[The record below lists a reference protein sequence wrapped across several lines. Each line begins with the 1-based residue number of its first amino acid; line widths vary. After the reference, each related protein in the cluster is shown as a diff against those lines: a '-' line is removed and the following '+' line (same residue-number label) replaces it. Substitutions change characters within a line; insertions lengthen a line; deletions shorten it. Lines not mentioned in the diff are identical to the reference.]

1 MWEPKLRHDPERQS
15 DVMEDTEG
23 MESNDELQKVR
34 IGAVEQLGSL
44 PKALKELQEL
54 VPLLSV
60 AYSTDGRTFGYEAPL
75 SMPIPVGS
83 YVALSLPNGG
93 EYLGQVVTKEVS
105 VRQGAEIGLE
115 LDPSLNALL
124 PQGIHFSSSHTYP
137 LQRRYAHGS
146 GVILGRLGNDGYVPT
161 TSEDSFQS
169 ADLSPAGG
177 GPVTR
182 YLAPEGRATL
192 DVGRAL
198 YTDERVRATL
208 RAEGF
213 DRHTFLC
220 GQSGSGKTFAL
231 GVILERLLL
240 ETDLRILIL
249 DPNSDFVRLDRMR
262 PLADVNRSSS
272 SELSP
277 ESYEEILE
285 RYRRVGPDLVVV
297 RPDPYAE
304 DPSKLLRI
312 RFSDLER
319 HEQGLVL
326 GMDPLRDREEFNAY
340 WRAIEGLS
348 GERYSLSEVKEAV
361 VRQFSEEARQLG
373 LRIENLGVADWSL
386 WCSANEPSLIDVLE
400 EDWRC
405 LVIDSGTLASP
416 AEQSIVA
423 AAVLGH
429 LWRHR
434 HERRPVLIVADE
446 AHNICPQE
454 PADNLEAAATGHA
467 IKIAGEG
474 RKFGLYLLVST
485 QRPGKIHANV
495 LSQCDNLVL
504 MKMNSASDLAHVSQI
519 FSQAPAT
526 FLDQSPHFAQG
537 ECLLAGKMV
546 RNPTFGAFE
555 GRFSEEGGTD
565 VPTSWAAPR
574 TSGARHRPDGETGPQ
589 VRGVP

>member
-1 MWEPKLRHDPERQS
+1 
-15 DVMEDTEG
+15 
-23 MESNDELQKVR
+23 MESRDDVKKIR
-34 IGAVEQLGSL
+34 IGAMEQLGAI
-44 PKALKELQEL
+44 PKVLKELQEL

-60 AYSTDGRTFGYEAPL
+60 AYLTDGRTFGYEAPL
-75 SMPIPVGS
+75 SMSIPVGS
-83 YVALSLPNGG
+83 YVALAAQGG
-93 EYLGQVVTKEVS
+93 AEYLGQVVTKEVS

-115 LDPSLNALL
+115 LDPSLDALL

-146 GVILGRLGNDGYVPT
+146 GVILGKLENDGYVPA

-169 ADLSPAGG
+169 ADLIPASGRL
-177 GPVTR
+177 VAR
-182 YLAPEGRATL
+182 YLSREARTTL

-198 YTDERVRATL
+198 YTEGRVRATL

-231 GVILERLLL
+231 GVTLERLLL
-240 ETDLRILIL
+240 ETDLKIIIL
-249 DPNSDFVRLDRMR
+249 DPNSDFVRLDQLR
-262 PLADVNRSSS
+262 PLADVNRTTS

-277 ESYEEILE
+277 ESYDELSE
-285 RYRRVGPDLVVV
+285 RFRRVAPKLKVV
-297 RPDPYAE
+297 RPAPYAE

-348 GERYSLSEVKEAV
+348 GDRYSLSEVKETV

-373 LRIENLGVADWSL
+373 LRIENLGVVDWGL
-386 WCSANEPSLIDVLE
+386 WCSADEPSLIDVLE
-400 EDWRC
+400 ENWRC
-405 LVIDSGTLASP
+405 LVIDSGTLGSP

-454 PADNLEAAATGHA
+454 PADNLEAAATSHA
-467 IKIAGEG
+467 VKIAGEG
-474 RKFGLYLLVST
+474 RKFGLYLLVAS
-485 QRPGKIHANV
+485 QRPSKVHPNV
-495 LSQCDNLVL
+495 LSKCDNLVL
-504 MKMNSASDLAHVSQI
+504 MKMNSASDLAHLSQV
-519 FSQAPAT
+519 FSQAPAA

-546 RNPTFGAFE
+546 RNPTFGGFE
-555 GRFSEEGGTD
+555 RRFSEEGGTD
-565 VPTSWAAPR
+565 VPTSWASPGR
-574 TSGARHRPDGETGPQ
+574 DQVPQRSDGEPGSQIRDLP
-589 VRGVP
+589 

>member
-1 MWEPKLRHDPERQS
+1 
-15 DVMEDTEG
+15 MEGIES
-23 MESNDELQKVR
+23 MESKDELQKIR
-34 IGAVEQLGSL
+34 IGAVEQLGAL
-44 PKALKELQEL
+44 PKILKELQEL

-75 SMPIPVGS
+75 SMSIPVGS
-83 YVALSLPNGG
+83 YVALRLQNGG

-115 LDPSLNALL
+115 LDPSLDALL

-146 GVILGRLGNDGYVPT
+146 GVILGKLANDGYVPA

-169 ADLSPAGG
+169 ADLIPASGRL
-177 GPVTR
+177 VAR
-182 YLAPEGRATL
+182 YLSREGRASL

-198 YTDERVRATL
+198 YTEGRVRATL

-240 ETDLRILIL
+240 ETDLKIIIL

-277 ESYEEILE
+277 KSYEELQE
-285 RYRRVGPDLVVV
+285 RYQRVAPKLKLV
-297 RPDPYAE
+297 RPAPYAE

-326 GMDPLRDREEFNAY
+326 DMDPLRDREEFNAY

-348 GERYSLSEVKEAV
+348 RERYSLSEVKEVV
-361 VRQFSEEARQLG
+361 VRHFSEEARQLG

-386 WCSANEPSLIDVLE
+386 WCSADELSLIDVLE

-434 HERRPVLIVADE
+434 HERQPILIVADE
-446 AHNICPQE
+446 AHNICPQK
-454 PADNLEAAATGHA
+454 PTDNLEAAATSHA

-485 QRPGKIHANV
+485 QRPSKIHANV

-504 MKMNSASDLAHVSQI
+504 MKMNSASDLAHISQI

-526 FLDQSPHFAQG
+526 FLDQSPHFVQG

-546 RNPTFGAFE
+546 RNPTFGGFE

-565 VPTSWAAPR
+565 VPTSWATP
-574 TSGARHRPDGETGPQ
+574 GKNQVLHRSDGESGSQ
-589 VRGVP
+589 IREVP

>member
-1 MWEPKLRHDPERQS
+1 
-15 DVMEDTEG
+15 MEGIES
-23 MESNDELQKVR
+23 MESKDELQKIR
-34 IGAVEQLGSL
+34 IGAVEQLGAL
-44 PKALKELQEL
+44 PKILKELQEL

-75 SMPIPVGS
+75 SMSIPVGS
-83 YVALSLPNGG
+83 YVALRLQNGG

-115 LDPSLNALL
+115 LDPSLDALL

-146 GVILGRLGNDGYVPT
+146 GVILGKLENDGYVPA

-169 ADLSPAGG
+169 ADLIPASGRL
-177 GPVTR
+177 VAR
-182 YLAPEGRATL
+182 YLSREGRASL

-198 YTDERVRATL
+198 YTEGRVRATL

-240 ETDLRILIL
+240 ETDLKIIIL

-277 ESYEEILE
+277 KSYEELQE
-285 RYRRVGPDLVVV
+285 RYQRVAPKLKLV
-297 RPDPYAE
+297 RPAPYAE

-326 GMDPLRDREEFNAY
+326 DMDPLRDREEFNAY

-348 GERYSLSEVKEAV
+348 RERYSLSEVKEVV
-361 VRQFSEEARQLG
+361 VRHFSEEARQLG

-386 WCSANEPSLIDVLE
+386 WCSADELSLIDVLE

-434 HERRPVLIVADE
+434 HERQPILIVADE
-446 AHNICPQE
+446 AHNICPQK
-454 PADNLEAAATGHA
+454 PTDNLEAAATSHA

-485 QRPGKIHANV
+485 QRPSKIHANV

-504 MKMNSASDLAHVSQI
+504 MKMNSASDLAHISQI

-526 FLDQSPHFAQG
+526 FLDQSPHFVQG

-546 RNPTFGAFE
+546 RNPTFGGFE

-565 VPTSWAAPR
+565 VPTSWATP
-574 TSGARHRPDGETGPQ
+574 GKNQVLHRSDGESGSQ
-589 VRGVP
+589 IREVP

>member
-1 MWEPKLRHDPERQS
+1 
-15 DVMEDTEG
+15 
-23 MESNDELQKVR
+23 MESKDELQKIR
-34 IGAVEQLGSL
+34 IGAVEQLGAL
-44 PKALKELQEL
+44 PKILKELQEL

-75 SMPIPVGS
+75 SMSIPVGS
-83 YVALSLPNGG
+83 YVALRLQNGG

-115 LDPSLNALL
+115 LDPSLDALL

-146 GVILGRLGNDGYVPT
+146 GVILGKLENDGYVPA

-169 ADLSPAGG
+169 ADLIPASGRL
-177 GPVTR
+177 VAR
-182 YLAPEGRATL
+182 YLSREGRASL

-198 YTDERVRATL
+198 YTEGRVRATL

-240 ETDLRILIL
+240 ETDLKIIIL

-277 ESYEEILE
+277 KSYEELQE
-285 RYRRVGPDLVVV
+285 RYQRVAPKLKLV
-297 RPDPYAE
+297 RPAPYAE

-326 GMDPLRDREEFNAY
+326 DMDPLRDREEFNAY

-348 GERYSLSEVKEAV
+348 RERYSLSEVKEVV
-361 VRQFSEEARQLG
+361 VRHFSEEARQLG

-386 WCSANEPSLIDVLE
+386 WCSADELSLIDVLE

-434 HERRPVLIVADE
+434 HERQPILIVADE
-446 AHNICPQE
+446 AHNICPQK
-454 PADNLEAAATGHA
+454 PTDNLEAAATSHA

-485 QRPGKIHANV
+485 QRPSKIHANV

-504 MKMNSASDLAHVSQI
+504 MKMNSASDLAHISQI

-526 FLDQSPHFAQG
+526 FLDQSPHFVQG

-546 RNPTFGAFE
+546 RNPTFGGFE

-565 VPTSWAAPR
+565 VPTSWATP
-574 TSGARHRPDGETGPQ
+574 GKNQVLHRSDGESGSQ
-589 VRGVP
+589 IREVP

>member
-1 MWEPKLRHDPERQS
+1 
-15 DVMEDTEG
+15 ME
-23 MESNDELQKVR
+23 NKDELRKIR
-34 IGAVEQLGSL
+34 ISAVEQLGAI
-44 PKALKELQEL
+44 PGVLKELQEL
-54 VPLLSV
+54 VPLLSA

-75 SMPIPVGS
+75 SMPAPVGS
-83 YVALSLPNGG
+83 YVALSVQNGG
-93 EYLGQVVTKEVS
+93 EYLGQVITKEVS

-124 PQGIHFSSSHTYP
+124 PKGISFSSSHTYP

-146 GVILGRLGNDGYVPT
+146 GVILGKLDRGGYVPT
-161 TSEDSFQS
+161 TSEDGFQS
-169 ADLSPAGG
+169 ADVRPAGG
-177 GPVTR
+177 RLVAQ
-182 YLAPEGRATL
+182 YLAPGGRPTL
-192 DVGRAL
+192 DAGRAL
-198 YTDERVRATL
+198 YTEGWVRATL

-240 ETDLRILIL
+240 ETNLRIVVL

-262 PLADVNRSSS
+262 SLADVNRTSS
-272 SELSP
+272 SELSS
-277 ESYEEILE
+277 ESYEELLE
-285 RYRRVGPDLVVV
+285 RYRRVAPKLKVM
-297 RPDPYAE
+297 RPAPYAE

-348 GERYSLSEVKEAV
+348 RERYSLSEVKETV
-361 VRQFSEEARQLG
+361 MRQFSEEARQLG

-386 WCSANEPSLIDVLE
+386 WCSADEPSLVDVLE

-434 HERRPVLIVADE
+434 HERQPVLIVADE

-454 PADNLEAAATGHA
+454 PADNLEAAATNHA

-474 RKFGLYLLVST
+474 RKFGLYLLVAT
-485 QRPGKIHANV
+485 QRPSKIHANV

-504 MKMNSASDLAHVSQI
+504 MKMNSASDLAHISQI
-519 FSQAPAT
+519 FSQAPGT
-526 FLDQSPHFAQG
+526 FLNQSPHFAQG

-546 RNPTFGAFE
+546 RNPTFGGFE

-565 VPTSWAAPR
+565 VPTSWA
-574 TSGARHRPDGETGPQ
+574 TSSESQ
-589 VRGVP
+589 V

>member
-1 MWEPKLRHDPERQS
+1 
-15 DVMEDTEG
+15 MEGIES
-23 MESNDELQKVR
+23 MESKDELQKIR
-34 IGAVEQLGSL
+34 IGAVEQLGAL
-44 PKALKELQEL
+44 PKILKELQEL

-75 SMPIPVGS
+75 SMSIPVGS
-83 YVALSLPNGG
+83 YVALRLQNGG

-115 LDPSLNALL
+115 LDPSLDALL

-146 GVILGRLGNDGYVPT
+146 GVILGKLENDGYVPA

-169 ADLSPAGG
+169 ADLIPASGRL
-177 GPVTR
+177 VAR
-182 YLAPEGRATL
+182 YLSREGRASL

-198 YTDERVRATL
+198 YTEGRVRATL

-240 ETDLRILIL
+240 ETDLKIIIL
-249 DPNSDFVRLDRMR
+249 DLNSDFVRLDRMR

-277 ESYEEILE
+277 KSYEELQE
-285 RYRRVGPDLVVV
+285 RYQRVAPKLKLV
-297 RPDPYAE
+297 RPAPYAE

-326 GMDPLRDREEFNAY
+326 DMDPLRDREEFNAY

-348 GERYSLSEVKEAV
+348 RERYSLSEVKEVV
-361 VRQFSEEARQLG
+361 VRHFSEEARQLG

-386 WCSANEPSLIDVLE
+386 WCSADELSLIDVLE

-434 HERRPVLIVADE
+434 HERQPILIVADE
-446 AHNICPQE
+446 AHNICPQK
-454 PADNLEAAATGHA
+454 PTDNLEAAATSHA

-485 QRPGKIHANV
+485 QRPSKIHANV

-504 MKMNSASDLAHVSQI
+504 MKMNSASDLAHISQI

-546 RNPTFGAFE
+546 RNPTFGGFE

-565 VPTSWAAPR
+565 VPTSWATA
-574 TSGARHRPDGETGPQ
+574 GKNQVLHRSDGEPGSQIQDLP
-589 VRGVP
+589 

>member
-1 MWEPKLRHDPERQS
+1 MEGITSMEPK
-15 DVMEDTEG
+15 
-23 MESNDELQKVR
+23 DELQKIR
-34 IGAVEQLGSL
+34 IDAVEQLGSI
-44 PKALKELQEL
+44 PRVLKELQEL

-83 YVALSLPNGG
+83 YVALSVQNGG
-93 EYLGQVVTKEVS
+93 EYLGQLVTKEVS

-115 LDPSLNALL
+115 LDPSLSALL
-124 PQGIHFSSSHTYP
+124 PKGISFSSSHTYP
-137 LQRRYAHGS
+137 LQRLYAHGS
-146 GVILGRLGNDGYVPT
+146 GVILGRLDGGRHVPT
-161 TSEDSFQS
+161 TSEDGFQS
-169 ADLSPAGG
+169 ADLTPASGHL
-177 GPVTR
+177 VAQ
-182 YLAPEGRATL
+182 YLAPEGRTTL

-198 YTDERVRATL
+198 YTEGGVRAL
-208 RAEGF
+208 VGAEGF

-240 ETDLRILIL
+240 ETDLRIVIL
-249 DPNSDFVRLDRMR
+249 DPNSDFVRLDRLR
-262 PLADVNRSSS
+262 PLADVNRTTS

-277 ESYEEILE
+277 ESYEALVDLF
-285 RYRRVGPDLVVV
+285 RRVAPKLKVL

-304 DPSKLLRI
+304 EPSKLLRI

-348 GERYSLSEVKEAV
+348 KVRYSLSEVKEAV
-361 VRQFSEEARQLG
+361 MRQFSAEARQLG

-386 WCSANEPSLIDVLE
+386 WCSADEPSLIDVLD

-423 AAVLGH
+423 ASVLGH

-434 HERRPVLIVADE
+434 HERQPILIVADE

-454 PADNLEAAATGHA
+454 PVDNLETAATSHA

-474 RKFGLYLLVST
+474 RKFGLYLLVAT
-485 QRPGKIHANV
+485 QRPSKIHANV

-504 MKMNSASDLAHVSQI
+504 MKMNSASDLEHISQI

-546 RNPTFGAFE
+546 RNPTFGGFE

-565 VPTSWAAPR
+565 VPTSWASPGR
-574 TSGARHRPDGETGPQ
+574 DQVPQRSDGEPGSQIRDLP
-589 VRGVP
+589 

>member
-1 MWEPKLRHDPERQS
+1 
-15 DVMEDTEG
+15 MEGIES
-23 MESNDELQKVR
+23 MESKDELQKIR
-34 IGAVEQLGSL
+34 IGAVEQLGAL
-44 PKALKELQEL
+44 PKILKELQEL

-75 SMPIPVGS
+75 SMSIPVGS
-83 YVALSLPNGG
+83 YVALRLQNGG

-115 LDPSLNALL
+115 LDPSLDALL

-146 GVILGRLGNDGYVPT
+146 GVILGKLENDGYVPA

-169 ADLSPAGG
+169 ADLIPASGRL
-177 GPVTR
+177 VAR
-182 YLAPEGRATL
+182 YLSREGRASL

-198 YTDERVRATL
+198 YTEGRVRATL

-240 ETDLRILIL
+240 ETDLKIIIL
-249 DPNSDFVRLDRMR
+249 DLNSDFVRLDRMR

-277 ESYEEILE
+277 KSYEELQE
-285 RYRRVGPDLVVV
+285 RYQRVAPKLKLV
-297 RPDPYAE
+297 RPAPYAE

-326 GMDPLRDREEFNAY
+326 DMDPLRDREEFNAY

-348 GERYSLSEVKEAV
+348 RERYSLSEVKEVV
-361 VRQFSEEARQLG
+361 VRHFSEEARQLG

-386 WCSANEPSLIDVLE
+386 WCSADELSLIDVLE

-434 HERRPVLIVADE
+434 HERQPILIVADE
-446 AHNICPQE
+446 AHNICPQK
-454 PADNLEAAATGHA
+454 PTDNLEAAATSHA

-485 QRPGKIHANV
+485 QRPSKIHANV

-504 MKMNSASDLAHVSQI
+504 MKMNSASDLAHISQI

-526 FLDQSPHFAQG
+526 FLDQSPHFVQG

-546 RNPTFGAFE
+546 RNPTFGGFE

-565 VPTSWAAPR
+565 VPTSWATP
-574 TSGARHRPDGETGPQ
+574 GKNQVLHRSDGESGSQ
-589 VRGVP
+589 IREVP

>member
-1 MWEPKLRHDPERQS
+1 
-15 DVMEDTEG
+15 MEGFES
-23 MESNDELQKVR
+23 MESKDELQKIR
-34 IGAVEQLGSL
+34 IGAVEQLGAL
-44 PKALKELQEL
+44 PKVLKELQEL

-75 SMPIPVGS
+75 SMSIPVGS
-83 YVALSLPNGG
+83 YVALSLQNGG
-93 EYLGQVVTKEVS
+93 EYLGQLVTKEVS
-105 VRQGAEIGLE
+105 VRQGAEISLE
-115 LDPSLNALL
+115 LDPSLSALL
-124 PQGIHFSSSHTYP
+124 PQGISFSSSHTYP

-146 GVILGRLGNDGYVPT
+146 GVILGKLENGGYVPT
-161 TSEDSFQS
+161 TSADSFQS
-169 ADLSPAGG
+169 ADLTPASG
-177 GPVTR
+177 R
-182 YLAPEGRATL
+182 LAAQYLSREGRASL

-198 YTDERVRATL
+198 YTAEPVPATL

-249 DPNSDFVRLDRMR
+249 DPNSDFVRLDRIR
-262 PLADVNRSSS
+262 PLADVNRTRS

-277 ESYEEILE
+277 ESYDELLE
-285 RYRRVGPDLVVV
+285 RYRRVARDLEVV

-326 GMDPLRDREEFNAY
+326 GMDPLRDRAEFNAY

-348 GERYSLSEVKEAV
+348 RERYSLSEVKEAV

-386 WCSANEPSLIDVLE
+386 WCSSDEPSLIDVLE

-434 HERRPVLIVADE
+434 HERRPILIVADE
-446 AHNICPQE
+446 AHNICPHD
-454 PADNLEAAATGHA
+454 PADNLEAAATSHA

-485 QRPGKIHANV
+485 QRPSKIHANV

-504 MKMNSASDLAHVSQI
+504 MKMNSASDLAHISQI

-526 FLDQSPHFAQG
+526 FLNQSPHFAQG

-546 RNPTFGAFE
+546 RNPTFGGFE

-565 VPTSWAAPR
+565 VPTSWASPGR
-574 TSGARHRPDGETGPQ
+574 DQVPQ
-589 VRGVP
+589 RSDVEPGSQIRDLP

>member
-1 MWEPKLRHDPERQS
+1 
-15 DVMEDTEG
+15 MEGIES
-23 MESNDELQKVR
+23 MESKDELQKVR
-34 IGAVEQLGSL
+34 ISAVEQLGAL
-44 PKALKELQEL
+44 PKILKELQEL

-75 SMPIPVGS
+75 SMSIPVGS
-83 YVALSLPNGG
+83 YVALRLQNGG

-105 VRQGAEIGLE
+105 VRQGAEIGIE

-124 PQGIHFSSSHTYP
+124 PEGISFSSSHTYP

-146 GVILGRLGNDGYVPT
+146 GVILGKLDRGGYLPT
-161 TSEDSFQS
+161 TNEDSFQS
-169 ADLSPAGG
+169 ADLTPAS
-177 GPVTR
+177 GPLVAR

-192 DVGRAL
+192 DIGRTL
-198 YTDERVRATL
+198 YTEGHVRATL

-240 ETDLRILIL
+240 ETDLKIIIL
-249 DPNSDFVRLDRMR
+249 DPNSDFVRLDRIR
-262 PLADVNRSSS
+262 TLADVNRTRS

-277 ESYEEILE
+277 EGYEDLSE
-285 RYRRVGPDLVVV
+285 RFRRVAPKLKVM
-297 RPDPYAE
+297 RPAPYAE
-304 DPSKLLRI
+304 DYSSLLRI

-348 GERYSLSEVKEAV
+348 GERYSLSQVRETV
-361 VRQFSEEARQLG
+361 VRQFSEETRQLG

-386 WCSANEPSLIDVLE
+386 WCSADEPSLVDVLD

-429 LWRHR
+429 LWRQRHR
-434 HERRPVLIVADE
+434 RQPILIVADE

-454 PADNLEAAATGHA
+454 PADNLEAAATSHA

-485 QRPGKIHANV
+485 QRPSKIHANV

-504 MKMNSASDLAHVSQI
+504 MKMNSASDLAHISQI

-526 FLDQSPHFAQG
+526 FLDQSPHFVQG

-546 RNPTFGAFE
+546 RNPTFGGFE

-565 VPTSWAAPR
+565 VPTSWATP
-574 TSGARHRPDGETGPQ
+574 GKNQVLHRSDGESGSQ
-589 VRGVP
+589 IREVP

>member
-1 MWEPKLRHDPERQS
+1 
-15 DVMEDTEG
+15 MEGIES
-23 MESNDELQKVR
+23 MESKDELQKVR
-34 IGAVEQLGSL
+34 ISAVEQLGAL
-44 PKALKELQEL
+44 PKILKELQEL

-75 SMPIPVGS
+75 SMSIPVGS
-83 YVALSLPNGG
+83 YVALRLQNGG

-115 LDPSLNALL
+115 LDPSLDALL

-146 GVILGRLGNDGYVPT
+146 GVILGKLENDGYVPA

-169 ADLSPAGG
+169 ADLIPASGRL
-177 GPVTR
+177 VAR
-182 YLAPEGRATL
+182 YLSREGRASL

-198 YTDERVRATL
+198 YTEGRVRATL

-240 ETDLRILIL
+240 ETDLKIIIL

-277 ESYEEILE
+277 KSYEELQE
-285 RYRRVGPDLVVV
+285 RYQRVAPKLKLV
-297 RPDPYAE
+297 RPAPYAE

-326 GMDPLRDREEFNAY
+326 DMDPLRDREEFNAY
-340 WRAIEGLS
+340 WRAIEGLFR
-348 GERYSLSEVKEAV
+348 ERYSLSEVKEVV
-361 VRQFSEEARQLG
+361 VRHFSEEARQLG

-386 WCSANEPSLIDVLE
+386 WCSADELSLIDVLE

-434 HERRPVLIVADE
+434 HERQPILIVADE
-446 AHNICPQE
+446 AHNICPQK
-454 PADNLEAAATGHA
+454 PTDNLEAAATSHA

-485 QRPGKIHANV
+485 QRPSKIHANV

-504 MKMNSASDLAHVSQI
+504 MKMNSASDLAHISQI

-537 ECLLAGKMV
+537 ESLLAGKLV
-546 RNPTFGAFE
+546 RNPTFGGFE

-565 VPTSWAAPR
+565 VATSWANVGKDQAL
-574 TSGARHRPDGETGPQ
+574 HRSDGEPGSQIQDLP
-589 VRGVP
+589 

>member
-1 MWEPKLRHDPERQS
+1 
-15 DVMEDTEG
+15 
-23 MESNDELQKVR
+23 MESKDKLQK
-34 IGAVEQLGSL
+34 IQISAVEQLGAL
-44 PKALKELQEL
+44 PKILKELQEL

-75 SMPIPVGS
+75 SMSIPVGS
-83 YVALSLPNGG
+83 YVALSVQNGG

-105 VRQGAEIGLE
+105 IRQGAEIGLE

-146 GVILGRLGNDGYVPT
+146 GVILGKLENDGYVPT

-169 ADLSPAGG
+169 ADLTPATGRL
-177 GPVTR
+177 VAQ
-182 YLAPEGRATL
+182 YLSREGRASL

-198 YTDERVRATL
+198 YTDERVRAAL

-240 ETDLRILIL
+240 ETDLRIVIL
-249 DPNSDFVRLDRMR
+249 DPNSDFVRLDRIR
-262 PLADVNRSSS
+262 PLADVNRTTS

-277 ESYEEILE
+277 ESYEELQE
-285 RYRRVGPDLVVV
+285 RYRRIARGIEIV
-297 RPDPYAE
+297 RPSPYAE
-304 DPSKLLRI
+304 VPSKLLRI

-386 WCSANEPSLIDVLE
+386 WCSADEPSLIDVLE

-454 PADNLEAAATGHA
+454 PADDLEAAATGHA

-537 ECLLAGKMV
+537 ECVLAGKLV
-546 RNPTFGAFE
+546 RNPTFGDFE

-565 VPTSWAAPR
+565 VPTTWATPR
-574 TSGARHRPDGETGPQ
+574 KNQA
-589 VRGVP
+589 

>member
-1 MWEPKLRHDPERQS
+1 
-15 DVMEDTEG
+15 MEGIES
-23 MESNDELQKVR
+23 MESKDELRKVR
-34 IGAVEQLGSL
+34 IGAVEQLGAL
-44 PKALKELQEL
+44 PKILKELQEF

-75 SMPIPVGS
+75 SMSIPVGS
-83 YVALSLPNGG
+83 YVALRLQNGG

-124 PQGIHFSSSHTYP
+124 PEGISFSSSHTYP

-146 GVILGRLGNDGYVPT
+146 GVILGKLDRGGYLPT
-161 TSEDSFQS
+161 TNEDSFQS
-169 ADLSPAGG
+169 ADLTPAS
-177 GPVTR
+177 GPLVAQ

-192 DVGRAL
+192 DIGRAL
-198 YTDERVRATL
+198 YTEGHVRATL

-240 ETDLRILIL
+240 ETDLKIIIL
-249 DPNSDFVRLDRMR
+249 DPNSDFVRLDRIR
-262 PLADVNRSSS
+262 TLADVNRTRS

-277 ESYEEILE
+277 EGYEDLSE
-285 RYRRVGPDLVVV
+285 RFRRVAPKLKVM
-297 RPDPYAE
+297 RPAPYAE
-304 DPSKLLRI
+304 DYSSLLRI

-348 GERYSLSEVKEAV
+348 GERYSLSQVREIV

-386 WCSANEPSLIDVLE
+386 WCSADEPSLVDVLD

-434 HERRPVLIVADE
+434 HRRQPILIVADE

-454 PADNLEAAATGHA
+454 PADNLEAAATSHA

-474 RKFGLYLLVST
+474 RKFGRYLLVST
-485 QRPGKIHANV
+485 QRPSKIHANV

-504 MKMNSASDLAHVSQI
+504 MKMNSASDLAHISQI
-519 FSQAPAT
+519 FSQAPDT

-537 ECLLAGKMV
+537 ECLLAGKLV
-546 RNPTFGAFE
+546 RNPTFGGFE

-565 VPTSWAAPR
+565 VATSWANAGKHQALHR
-574 TSGARHRPDGETGPQ
+574 SGGEPGSQIQDLP
-589 VRGVP
+589 

>member
-1 MWEPKLRHDPERQS
+1 
-15 DVMEDTEG
+15 MEGIES
-23 MESNDELQKVR
+23 MESKDELQKIR
-34 IGAVEQLGSL
+34 IGAVEQLGAL
-44 PKALKELQEL
+44 PKILKELQEL

-75 SMPIPVGS
+75 SMSIPVGS
-83 YVALSLPNGG
+83 YVALRLQNGG

-115 LDPSLNALL
+115 LDPSLDALL

-146 GVILGRLGNDGYVPT
+146 GVILGKLENDGYVPA

-169 ADLSPAGG
+169 ADLIPASGRL
-177 GPVTR
+177 VAR
-182 YLAPEGRATL
+182 YLSREGRASL

-198 YTDERVRATL
+198 YTEGRVRATL

-240 ETDLRILIL
+240 ETDLKIIIL

-277 ESYEEILE
+277 KSYEELQE
-285 RYRRVGPDLVVV
+285 RYQRVAPKLKLV
-297 RPDPYAE
+297 RPAPYAE

-326 GMDPLRDREEFNAY
+326 DMDPLRDREEFNAY

-348 GERYSLSEVKEAV
+348 RERYSLSEVKEVV
-361 VRQFSEEARQLG
+361 VRHFSEEARQLG

-386 WCSANEPSLIDVLE
+386 WCSADELSLIDVLE

-434 HERRPVLIVADE
+434 HERQPILIVADE
-446 AHNICPQE
+446 AHNICPQK
-454 PADNLEAAATGHA
+454 PTDNLEAAATSHA

-485 QRPGKIHANV
+485 QRPSKIHANV

-504 MKMNSASDLAHVSQI
+504 MKMNSASDLAHISQI

-537 ECLLAGKMV
+537 ESLLAGKLV
-546 RNPTFGAFE
+546 RNPTFGGFE

-565 VPTSWAAPR
+565 VATSWANVGKDQAL
-574 TSGARHRPDGETGPQ
+574 HRSDGEPGSQIQDLP
-589 VRGVP
+589 

>member
-1 MWEPKLRHDPERQS
+1 MEGITSMEPK
-15 DVMEDTEG
+15 
-23 MESNDELQKVR
+23 DELQKIR
-34 IGAVEQLGSL
+34 IDAVEQLGSI
-44 PKALKELQEL
+44 PRVLKELQEL

-83 YVALSLPNGG
+83 YVALSVQNGG
-93 EYLGQVVTKEVS
+93 EYLGQLVTKEVS

-115 LDPSLNALL
+115 LDPSLSALL
-124 PQGIHFSSSHTYP
+124 PKGISFSSSHTYP

-146 GVILGRLGNDGYVPT
+146 GVILGRLDGGRHVPT
-161 TSEDSFQS
+161 TSEDGFQS
-169 ADLSPAGG
+169 ADLTPASGHL
-177 GPVTR
+177 VAQ
-182 YLAPEGRATL
+182 YLAPEGRTTL

-198 YTDERVRATL
+198 YTEGGVRAL
-208 RAEGF
+208 VGAEGF

-240 ETDLRILIL
+240 ETDLRIVIL
-249 DPNSDFVRLDRMR
+249 DPNSDFVRLDRLR
-262 PLADVNRSSS
+262 PLVDVNRTTS
-272 SELSP
+272 SELPP
-277 ESYEEILE
+277 ESYEALVDLF
-285 RYRRVGPDLVVV
+285 RRVAPKLKVL

-304 DPSKLLRI
+304 EPSKLLRI

-348 GERYSLSEVKEAV
+348 KVRYSLSEVKEAV
-361 VRQFSEEARQLG
+361 MRQFSAEARQLG

-386 WCSANEPSLIDVLE
+386 WCSADEPSLIDVLD

-423 AAVLGH
+423 ASVLGH

-434 HERRPVLIVADE
+434 HERQPILIVADE

-454 PADNLEAAATGHA
+454 PVDNLETAATSHA

-474 RKFGLYLLVST
+474 RKFGLYLLVAT
-485 QRPGKIHANV
+485 QRPSKIHANV

-504 MKMNSASDLAHVSQI
+504 MKMNSASDLEHISQI

-546 RNPTFGAFE
+546 RNPTFGGFE

-565 VPTSWAAPR
+565 VPTSWASPGR
-574 TSGARHRPDGETGPQ
+574 DQVPQRSDGEPGSQIRDLP
-589 VRGVP
+589 

>member
-1 MWEPKLRHDPERQS
+1 
-15 DVMEDTEG
+15 MEGFES
-23 MESNDELQKVR
+23 MESKDELQKIR
-34 IGAVEQLGSL
+34 IGAVEQLGAL
-44 PKALKELQEL
+44 PKVLKELQEL

-75 SMPIPVGS
+75 SMSITVGS
-83 YVALSLPNGG
+83 YVALSLQNGG
-93 EYLGQVVTKEVS
+93 EYLGQLVTKEVS
-105 VRQGAEIGLE
+105 VRQGAEISLE
-115 LDPSLNALL
+115 LDPSLSALL
-124 PQGIHFSSSHTYP
+124 PQGISFSSSHTYP

-146 GVILGRLGNDGYVPT
+146 GVILGKLENGGYVPT
-161 TSEDSFQS
+161 TSADSFQS
-169 ADLSPAGG
+169 ADLTPASG
-177 GPVTR
+177 R
-182 YLAPEGRATL
+182 LAAQYLSREGRASL

-198 YTDERVRATL
+198 YTAEPVPATL

-249 DPNSDFVRLDRMR
+249 DPNSDFVRLDRIR
-262 PLADVNRSSS
+262 PLADVNRTRS

-277 ESYEEILE
+277 ESYDELLE
-285 RYRRVGPDLVVV
+285 RYRRVARDLEVV

-326 GMDPLRDREEFNAY
+326 GMDPLRDRAEFNAY

-348 GERYSLSEVKEAV
+348 RERYSLSEVKEAV

-386 WCSANEPSLIDVLE
+386 WCSADEPSLIDVLE

-434 HERRPVLIVADE
+434 HERRPILIVADE
-446 AHNICPQE
+446 AHNICPHD
-454 PADNLEAAATGHA
+454 PADNLEAAATSHA

-485 QRPGKIHANV
+485 QRPSKIHANV

-504 MKMNSASDLAHVSQI
+504 MKMNSASDLAHISQI

-526 FLDQSPHFAQG
+526 FLNQSPHFAQG

-546 RNPTFGAFE
+546 RNPTFGGFE

-565 VPTSWAAPR
+565 VPTSWASPGR
-574 TSGARHRPDGETGPQ
+574 DQVPQ
-589 VRGVP
+589 RSDVEPGSQIRDLP

>member
-1 MWEPKLRHDPERQS
+1 
-15 DVMEDTEG
+15 MEGIES
-23 MESNDELQKVR
+23 MESKDELQKVR
-34 IGAVEQLGSL
+34 ISAVEQLGAL
-44 PKALKELQEL
+44 PKILKELQEL

-75 SMPIPVGS
+75 SMSIPVGS
-83 YVALSLPNGG
+83 YVALRLQNGG

-105 VRQGAEIGLE
+105 VRQGAEIGIE

-124 PQGIHFSSSHTYP
+124 PEGISFSSSHTYP

-146 GVILGRLGNDGYVPT
+146 GVILGKLDRGGYLPT
-161 TSEDSFQS
+161 TNEDSFQS
-169 ADLSPAGG
+169 ADLTPAS
-177 GPVTR
+177 GPLVAQ

-192 DVGRAL
+192 DIGRTL
-198 YTDERVRATL
+198 YTEGHVRATL

-240 ETDLRILIL
+240 ETDLKIIIL
-249 DPNSDFVRLDRMR
+249 DPNSDFVRLDRIR
-262 PLADVNRSSS
+262 TLADVNRTRS

-277 ESYEEILE
+277 EGYEDLSE
-285 RYRRVGPDLVVV
+285 RFRRVAPKLKVM
-297 RPDPYAE
+297 RPAPYAE
-304 DPSKLLRI
+304 DYSSLLRI

-348 GERYSLSEVKEAV
+348 GERYSLSQVRETV
-361 VRQFSEEARQLG
+361 VRQFSEETRQLG

-386 WCSANEPSLIDVLE
+386 WCSADEPSLVDVLD

-429 LWRHR
+429 LWRQRHR
-434 HERRPVLIVADE
+434 RQPILIVADE

-454 PADNLEAAATGHA
+454 PADNLEAAATSHA

-474 RKFGLYLLVST
+474 RKFVST
-485 QRPGKIHANV
+485 QRPSKIHANV

-504 MKMNSASDLAHVSQI
+504 MKMNSASDLAHISQI

-537 ECLLAGKMV
+537 ESLLAGKLV
-546 RNPTFGAFE
+546 RNPTFGGFE

-565 VPTSWAAPR
+565 VATSWANVGKDQAL
-574 TSGARHRPDGETGPQ
+574 HRSDGEPGSQIQDLP
-589 VRGVP
+589 

>member
-1 MWEPKLRHDPERQS
+1 
-15 DVMEDTEG
+15 MEGVES
-23 MESNDELQKVR
+23 MESKDELQK
-34 IGAVEQLGSL
+34 IQISAVEQLGAL
-44 PKALKELQEL
+44 PKVLKELQEL

-75 SMPIPVGS
+75 SMSIPVGS
-83 YVALSLPNGG
+83 YMALSLQTGG

-146 GVILGRLGNDGYVPT
+146 GVLLGKLENDKYVPT
-161 TSEDSFQS
+161 TSEDGFQN
-169 ADLSPAGG
+169 ADLSPATGRL
-177 GPVTR
+177 VAQ
-182 YLAPEGRATL
+182 YLSPEGRGTL

-198 YTDERVRATL
+198 YTEGEVRAML

-240 ETDLRILIL
+240 ETDLRIVIL
-249 DPNSDFVRLDRMR
+249 DPNSDFVRLDRIR
-262 PLADVNRSSS
+262 PLADVNRTTS

-277 ESYEEILE
+277 ESYQELQE
-285 RYRRVGPDLVVV
+285 RYRRVARGIEVV
-297 RPDPYAE
+297 RPAPYAE
-304 DPSKLLRI
+304 DPSQLLRI

-348 GERYSLSEVKEAV
+348 GERHSLSEVKEAV

-386 WCSANEPSLIDVLE
+386 WCSADEPSLIDVLE

-454 PADNLEAAATGHA
+454 PADNLEAAATSHA
-467 IKIAGEG
+467 VKIAGEG

-504 MKMNSASDLAHVSQI
+504 MKMNSASDLAHVSRI

-526 FLDQSPHFAQG
+526 FLNQSPHFAQG

-546 RNPTFGAFE
+546 RNPTFGAFD

-565 VPTSWAAPR
+565 VPATWATKNQAP
-574 TSGARHRPDGETGPQ
+574 HRSDGEP
-589 VRGVP
+589 

>member
-1 MWEPKLRHDPERQS
+1 
-15 DVMEDTEG
+15 MEGIES
-23 MESNDELQKVR
+23 MESKDELQKVR
-34 IGAVEQLGSL
+34 IGAVEQLGAL
-44 PKALKELQEL
+44 PKILKELQEL

-75 SMPIPVGS
+75 SMSIPVGS
-83 YVALSLPNGG
+83 YVALRLQNGG

-105 VRQGAEIGLE
+105 VRQGAEIGIE

-124 PQGIHFSSSHTYP
+124 PEGISFSSSHTYP

-146 GVILGRLGNDGYVPT
+146 GVILGKLDRGGYLPT
-161 TSEDSFQS
+161 TNEDSFQS
-169 ADLSPAGG
+169 ADLTPAS
-177 GPVTR
+177 GPLVAR

-192 DVGRAL
+192 DIGRTL
-198 YTDERVRATL
+198 YTEGHVRATL

-240 ETDLRILIL
+240 ETDLKIIIL
-249 DPNSDFVRLDRMR
+249 DPNSDFVRLDRIR
-262 PLADVNRSSS
+262 TLADVNRTRS

-277 ESYEEILE
+277 EGYEDLSE
-285 RYRRVGPDLVVV
+285 RFRRVAPKLKVM
-297 RPDPYAE
+297 RPAPYAE
-304 DPSKLLRI
+304 DYSSLLRI

-348 GERYSLSEVKEAV
+348 GERYSLSQVRETV
-361 VRQFSEEARQLG
+361 VRQFSEETRQLG

-386 WCSANEPSLIDVLE
+386 WCSADEPSLVDVLD

-429 LWRHR
+429 LWRQRHR
-434 HERRPVLIVADE
+434 RQPILIVADE

-454 PADNLEAAATGHA
+454 PADNLEAAATSHA

-485 QRPGKIHANV
+485 QRPSKIHANV

-504 MKMNSASDLAHVSQI
+504 MKMNSASDLAHISQI

-537 ECLLAGKMV
+537 ESLLAGKLV
-546 RNPTFGAFE
+546 RNPTFGGFE

-565 VPTSWAAPR
+565 VATSWANVGKDQAL
-574 TSGARHRPDGETGPQ
+574 HRSDGEPGSQIQDLP
-589 VRGVP
+589 

>member
-1 MWEPKLRHDPERQS
+1 
-15 DVMEDTEG
+15 MEGFES
-23 MESNDELQKVR
+23 MESKDELQKIR
-34 IGAVEQLGSL
+34 IGAVEQLGAL
-44 PKALKELQEL
+44 PKVLKELQEL

-75 SMPIPVGS
+75 SMSITVGS
-83 YVALSLPNGG
+83 YVALSLQNGG
-93 EYLGQVVTKEVS
+93 EYLGQLVTKEVS
-105 VRQGAEIGLE
+105 VRQGAEISLE
-115 LDPSLNALL
+115 LDPSLSALL
-124 PQGIHFSSSHTYP
+124 PQGISFSSSHTYP

-146 GVILGRLGNDGYVPT
+146 GVILGKLENGGYVPT
-161 TSEDSFQS
+161 TSADSFQS
-169 ADLSPAGG
+169 ADLTPASG
-177 GPVTR
+177 R
-182 YLAPEGRATL
+182 LAAQYLSREGRASL

-198 YTDERVRATL
+198 YTAEPVPATL

-249 DPNSDFVRLDRMR
+249 DPNSDFVRLDRIR
-262 PLADVNRSSS
+262 PLADVNRTRS

-277 ESYEEILE
+277 ESYDELLE
-285 RYRRVGPDLVVV
+285 RYRRVARDLEVV

-326 GMDPLRDREEFNAY
+326 GMDPLRDRAEFNAY

-348 GERYSLSEVKEAV
+348 RERYSLSEVKEAV

-386 WCSANEPSLIDVLE
+386 WCSADEPSLIDVLE

-434 HERRPVLIVADE
+434 HERRPILIVADE
-446 AHNICPQE
+446 AHNICPHD
-454 PADNLEAAATGHA
+454 PADNLEAAATSHA

-474 RKFGLYLLVST
+474 RKFGLYLLVAT

-504 MKMNSASDLAHVSQI
+504 MKMNSASDLAHISQI

-526 FLDQSPHFAQG
+526 FLNQSPHFAQG

-546 RNPTFGAFE
+546 RNPTFGGFE

-565 VPTSWAAPR
+565 VPTSWASPGR
-574 TSGARHRPDGETGPQ
+574 DQVPQ
-589 VRGVP
+589 RSDVEPGSQIRDLP

>member
-1 MWEPKLRHDPERQS
+1 
-15 DVMEDTEG
+15 MEGIES
-23 MESNDELQKVR
+23 MESKDELRKVR
-34 IGAVEQLGSL
+34 IGAVEQLGAL
-44 PKALKELQEL
+44 PKILKDLQEL

-75 SMPIPVGS
+75 SMSIPVGS
-83 YVALSLPNGG
+83 YVALRLQNGG

-105 VRQGAEIGLE
+105 VRQGAELGLE

-124 PQGIHFSSSHTYP
+124 PQGISFSSSHTYP

-146 GVILGRLGNDGYVPT
+146 GVILGKLDGGVYLPT
-161 TSEDSFQS
+161 TNEDSFQS
-169 ADLSPAGG
+169 ADLTPAS
-177 GPVTR
+177 GPLVAQ

-192 DVGRAL
+192 DIGRAL
-198 YTDERVRATL
+198 YTEGRVRATL

-240 ETDLRILIL
+240 ETDLKIIIL
-249 DPNSDFVRLDRMR
+249 DPNSDFVRLDRIR
-262 PLADVNRSSS
+262 TLADVNRTRS

-277 ESYEEILE
+277 EGYEDLSE
-285 RYRRVGPDLVVV
+285 RFRRVAPKLKVM
-297 RPDPYAE
+297 RPAPYAE
-304 DPSKLLRI
+304 DYSSLLRI

-348 GERYSLSEVKEAV
+348 GERYSLSQVRETV

-386 WCSANEPSLIDVLE
+386 WCSADEPSLVDVLD

-434 HERRPVLIVADE
+434 HRRQPILIVADE
-446 AHNICPQE
+446 AHNVCPQE
-454 PADNLEAAATGHA
+454 PADNLEAAATSHA

-474 RKFGLYLLVST
+474 RKFGRYLLVST
-485 QRPGKIHANV
+485 QRPSKIHANV

-504 MKMNSASDLAHVSQI
+504 MKMNSASDLAHISQI
-519 FSQAPAT
+519 FSQAPGT

-537 ECLLAGKMV
+537 ECLLAGKLV
-546 RNPTFGAFE
+546 RNPTFGGFE

-565 VPTSWAAPR
+565 VATSWANAGKNQALR
-574 TSGARHRPDGETGPQ
+574 RSDGEPGSQIRDLP
-589 VRGVP
+589 

>member
-1 MWEPKLRHDPERQS
+1 M
-15 DVMEDTEG
+15 MEGFES
-23 MESNDELQKVR
+23 MESKDELQKIR
-34 IGAVEQLGSL
+34 IGAVEQLGAL
-44 PKALKELQEL
+44 PKVLKELQEL

-75 SMPIPVGS
+75 SMSITVGS
-83 YVALSLPNGG
+83 YVALSLQNGG
-93 EYLGQVVTKEVS
+93 EYLGQLVTKEVS
-105 VRQGAEIGLE
+105 VRQGAEISLE
-115 LDPSLNALL
+115 LDPSLSALL
-124 PQGIHFSSSHTYP
+124 PQGISFSSSHTYP

-146 GVILGRLGNDGYVPT
+146 GVILGKLENGGYVPT
-161 TSEDSFQS
+161 TSADSFQS
-169 ADLSPAGG
+169 ADLTPASG
-177 GPVTR
+177 R
-182 YLAPEGRATL
+182 LAAQYLSREGRASL

-198 YTDERVRATL
+198 YTAEPVPATL

-249 DPNSDFVRLDRMR
+249 DPNSDFVRLDRIR
-262 PLADVNRSSS
+262 PLADVNRTRS

-277 ESYEEILE
+277 ESYDELLE
-285 RYRRVGPDLVVV
+285 RYRRVARDLEVV

-326 GMDPLRDREEFNAY
+326 GMDPLRDRAEFNAY

-348 GERYSLSEVKEAV
+348 RERYSLSEVKEAV

-386 WCSANEPSLIDVLE
+386 WCSADEPSLIDVLE

-434 HERRPVLIVADE
+434 HERRPILIVADE
-446 AHNICPQE
+446 AHNICPHD
-454 PADNLEAAATGHA
+454 PADNLEAAATSHA

-485 QRPGKIHANV
+485 QRPSKIHANV

-504 MKMNSASDLAHVSQI
+504 MKMNSASDLAHISQI

-526 FLDQSPHFAQG
+526 FLNQSPHFAQG

-546 RNPTFGAFE
+546 RNPTFGGFE

-565 VPTSWAAPR
+565 VPTSWASPGR
-574 TSGARHRPDGETGPQ
+574 DQVPQ
-589 VRGVP
+589 RSDVEPGSQIRDLP

>member
-1 MWEPKLRHDPERQS
+1 
-15 DVMEDTEG
+15 MEGIES
-23 MESNDELQKVR
+23 MESKDELQKVR
-34 IGAVEQLGSL
+34 ISAVEQLGAL
-44 PKALKELQEL
+44 PKILKELQEL

-75 SMPIPVGS
+75 SMSIPVGS
-83 YVALSLPNGG
+83 YVALRLQNGG

-105 VRQGAEIGLE
+105 VRQGAEIGIE

-124 PQGIHFSSSHTYP
+124 PEGISFSSSHTYP

-146 GVILGRLGNDGYVPT
+146 GVILGKLDRGGYLPT
-161 TSEDSFQS
+161 TNEDSFQS
-169 ADLSPAGG
+169 ADLTPAS
-177 GPVTR
+177 GPLVAQ
-182 YLAPEGRATL
+182 YLALEGRATL
-192 DVGRAL
+192 DIGRTL
-198 YTDERVRATL
+198 YTEGHVRATL

-240 ETDLRILIL
+240 ETDLKIIIL
-249 DPNSDFVRLDRMR
+249 DPNSDFVRLDRIR
-262 PLADVNRSSS
+262 TLADVNRTRS

-277 ESYEEILE
+277 EGYEDLSE
-285 RYRRVGPDLVVV
+285 RFRRVAPKLKVM
-297 RPDPYAE
+297 RPAPYAE
-304 DPSKLLRI
+304 DYSSLLRI

-348 GERYSLSEVKEAV
+348 GERYSLSQVRETV
-361 VRQFSEEARQLG
+361 VRQFSEETRQLG

-386 WCSANEPSLIDVLE
+386 WCSADEPSLVDVLD

-429 LWRHR
+429 LWRQRHR
-434 HERRPVLIVADE
+434 RQPILIVADE

-454 PADNLEAAATGHA
+454 PADNLEAAATSHA

-485 QRPGKIHANV
+485 QRPSKIHANV

-504 MKMNSASDLAHVSQI
+504 MKMNSASDLAHISQI

-537 ECLLAGKMV
+537 ESLLAGKLV
-546 RNPTFGAFE
+546 RNPTFGGFE

-565 VPTSWAAPR
+565 VATSWANVGKDQAL
-574 TSGARHRPDGETGPQ
+574 HRSDGEPGSQIQDLP
-589 VRGVP
+589 